1 MMLKKLI
8 SEYTEQKQ
16 CFVVGY
22 YLFLLS
28 LTVYELSAGCYCRY
42 CGLLIVDYDP
52 WNGAYK
58 ADPHKIDVI
67 AQQRLWS
74 WMWLRVW
81 AVLAKG
87 LWVVREPQKRAQDL
101 GIKLQRSAAASLLPS
116 PTKCHT
122 MVRTCFVLS
131 PQVFGQRIT
140 GPKMLTEDKFFSS
153 FPLPTALILNLWLL
167 GAILAANSI
176 FTSRTPLT
184 PSWTNENSLS
194 YNTLFCFILSTY
206 QVISDSIFFNFWIL
220 CTV

>member
-28 LTVYELSAGCYCRY
+28 LTVYESLAGCYCRY

-67 AQQRLWS
+67 AQQQLWL

-81 AVLAKG
+81 GVLAKG

-122 MVRTCFVLS
+122 TVRTCFVLS
-131 PQVFGQRIT
+131 SQVFGQSIT
-140 GPKMLTEDKFFSS
+140 LPKMLTEHKFFSS
-153 FPLPTALILNLWLL
+153 FPLPTALILNLWLM

-176 FTSRTPLT
+176 FTSRTPRTFPNKWKFLHIQHKHT
-184 PSWTNENSLS
+184 SVLYWRP
-194 YNTLFCFILSTY
+194 IK
-206 QVISDSIFFNFWIL
+206 IGM
-220 CTV
+220 